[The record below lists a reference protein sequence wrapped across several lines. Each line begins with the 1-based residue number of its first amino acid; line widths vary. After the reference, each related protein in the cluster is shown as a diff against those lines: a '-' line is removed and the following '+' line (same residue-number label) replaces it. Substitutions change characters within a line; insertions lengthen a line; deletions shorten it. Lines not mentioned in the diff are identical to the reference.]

1 MGSEVTADSS
11 LRIPITALILQVTA
25 TVGGKKKKKEYS
37 IQFEFNAWFL
47 MSSELKYCRTE
58 ASAMHEYHALY
69 IICIRIY
76 ILYDTVLRYKK
87 YSEISENT

>member
-1 MGSEVTADSS
+1 
-11 LRIPITALILQVTA
+11 
-25 TVGGKKKKKEYS
+25 
-37 IQFEFNAWFL
+37 